1 MLKPV
6 LSNLLVFALAAGA
19 ASAQESLKVYISADM
34 EGVVGAVTDEQLGPS
49 GFEYQR
55 FREFMTNEV
64 LAAIEGARAAGATEF
79 LVSDSHGNGQN
90 LLIEKFPKDIQIVR
104 SWPRHLGMMTG
115 IDESFDAAFFI
126 GYHSATSNLEGV
138 RAHTMSS
145 ARLTDIR
152 LNGISMPE
160 AGINA
165 AIAGEFGVPIAMIS
179 GDDAIVAEAGALL
192 GHIEGA
198 TVKWAYSFHS
208 ARTVTPEASYD
219 LIRETARKALSD
231 LGAFKPYRLSNPI
244 TTEVAFKDYRP
255 PQLLEYLPNVTRVD
269 SHTIRFRGQNMRE
282 VSDMMVFINSYSTSL
297 TP

>member
-1 MLKPV
+1 MIRLTT
-6 LSNLLVFALAAGA
+6 LLAFALVAGTA
-19 ASAQESLKVYISADM
+19 TAQTPLKVYISADM
-34 EGVVGAVTDEQLGPS
+34 EGVVGAVTDAQLGPN

-90 LLIEKFPKDIQIVR
+90 LLIDKFPKDIQIIR
-104 SWPRHLGMMTG
+104 SWPRPLSMMAG
-115 IDESFDAAFFI
+115 IDDTFDAAFLI

-152 LNGISMPE
+152 LNGVSVPE
-160 AGINA
+160 AGISA
-165 AIAGEFGVPIAMIS
+165 AIAGDFGVPAVMIS
-179 GDDAIVAEAGALL
+179 GDDAIVAEAKALL
-192 GHIEGA
+192 GNIEGA

-208 ARTVTPEASYD
+208 ARTMTPEAAYD
-219 LIRETARKALSD
+219 LIRETAERALSNLD
-231 LGAFKPYRLSNPI
+231 AFKPYRLETPI
-244 TTEVAFKDYRP
+244 TVQVSFKNYRP
-255 PQLLEYLPNVTRVD
+255 PQLLEYLPIVERVD
-269 SHTIRFRGQNMRE
+269 SHTVEFKGKNMHE
-282 VSDMMVFINSYSTSL
+282 VSDMIGFINSYDPSL

>member
-1 MLKPV
+1 MLKPI
-6 LSNLLVFALAAGA
+6 LTSLFLLTFVAVTADT
-19 ASAQESLKVYISADM
+19 QESLKVYISADM
-34 EGVVGAVTDEQLGPS
+34 EGVVGAVTDAQLGPS

-90 LLIEKFPKDIQIVR
+90 LLIEQFPKDIQIVR

-115 IDESFDAAFFI
+115 IDESFDAVFFI

-152 LNGISMPE
+152 LNGTSMPE
-160 AGINA
+160 AGVNA
-165 AIAGEFGVPIAMIS
+165 AIAGEFGVPITMIS
-179 GDDAIVAEAGALL
+179 GDDAIVAEANALL

-208 ARTVTPEASYD
+208 ARTLTPEASYE

-231 LGAFKPYRLSNPI
+231 LSAFKPYRLSTPI
-244 TTEVAFKDYRP
+244 TTEVAFKHYRQ
-255 PQLLEYLPNVTRVD
+255 PQLLEYLPNVKRVD
-269 SHTIRFRGQNMRE
+269 SHTIQFTGQNMRE